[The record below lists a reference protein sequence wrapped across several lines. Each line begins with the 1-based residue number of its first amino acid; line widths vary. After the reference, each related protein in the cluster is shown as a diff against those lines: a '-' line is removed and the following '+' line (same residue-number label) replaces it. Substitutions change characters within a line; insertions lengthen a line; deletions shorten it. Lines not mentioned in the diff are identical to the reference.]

1 MARVP
6 LGPYFKIL
14 PADDQVNSLVDVRE
28 LISKNFEK
36 SLSSFLVICE
46 GIKTQLKCDKK
57 QKQKKKKKK
66 KKKQLK
72 FHSKLSKTLCKIIL
86 LYGFAEEWL

>member
-28 LISKNFEK
+28 LIS
-36 SLSSFLVICE
+36 
-46 GIKTQLKCDKK
+46 
-57 QKQKKKKKK
+57 
-66 KKKQLK
+66 
-72 FHSKLSKTLCKIIL
+72 
-86 LYGFAEEWL
+86 